1 MNYKVTISMPCYGRQ
16 IRTKRAI
23 NSIINQTEKSWEALI
38 VGDNCPVIQELIDSG
53 EYNNDYP
60 IESKFVLENLPI
72 NYGHC
77 GYAITNM
84 NIKRAVGEYFVF
96 MANDDVIL
104 SNHLENYLSEIE
116 GTDYDFVYFDSFTRY
131 DGIRKSKLEINHIG
145 HSELIIRTDFLR
157 KMPEHTKD
165 YGHDWQLIQNMINSG
180 AKFKKATSEQTTYHV
195 MSNPLDKEIWD

>member
-1 MNYKVTISMPCYGRQ
+1 MKYKVTISMPCYGRP

-23 NSIINQTEKSWEALI
+23 NSIINQTETNWEALI
-38 VGDNCPVIQELIDSG
+38 VGDNCPNIQQLIDSG

-60 IESKFVLENLPI
+60 ENSRFVLENLPV

-84 NIKRAVGEYFVF
+84 NIQRAKGEYFVF
-96 MANDDVIL
+96 MANDDIIL

-116 GTDYDFVYFDSFTRY
+116 GTDYDFVYFNSFTRY
-131 DGIRKSKLEINHIG
+131 DGLRNSKLEINHIG
-145 HSELIIRTDFLR
+145 HSELIIRTDFLK

-165 YGHDWQLIQNMINSG
+165 YGHDWQLIVNMINAG
-180 AKFKKATSEQTTYHV
+180 AKFKKASSEEATYHV

>member
-1 MNYKVTISMPCYGRQ
+1 MPCYGRP

-38 VGDNCPVIQELIDSG
+38 VGDNCPVIQELIDSK
-53 EYNNDYP
+53 EYNNHYP
-60 IESKFVLENLPI
+60 TESKFVLENLPI

-96 MANDDVIL
+96 MANDDIIL
-104 SNHLENYLSEIE
+104 NNHLENYLSEIE

-131 DGIRKSKLEINHIG
+131 DGIRKSKSTFSSRIVFLEHWLLLNRVNNKNKQIVNLKF
-145 HSELIIRTDFLR
+145 S
-157 KMPEHTKD
+157 
-165 YGHDWQLIQNMINSG
+165 IQILPMNAFGRI
-180 AKFKKATSEQTTYHV
+180 KIQQ
-195 MSNPLDKEIWD
+195 